1 MGQMSRVSVLERS
14 NLIISHSVFFFPF
27 LIASNPWAKA
37 PFIHRASTV
46 PNVILKLSLTKAGQ
60 KHKSLITN
68 YTYLSSAP

>member
-14 NLIISHSVFFFPF
+14 NLIISHSVFFPF
-27 LIASNPWAKA
+27 LIGSNPRAKA
-37 PFIHRASTV
+37 QFLHRASAV

-68 YTYLSSAP
+68 YTYLSSVQ